1 MPGCDL
7 EREVDGSTALYR
19 IAGRFENSCAWDLA
33 SRLARE
39 PLRQVVIDFSRAD
52 GFVDS
57 AVAVIASS
65 LLSSPHRV
73 QLRGLRHHQER
84 LFKYFGVD
92 SRDSSGEPEHLPPEL
107 SPSGAIEEVA

>member
-33 SRLARE
+33 SRLAKE
-39 PLRQVVIDFSRAD
+39 PLREVVIDFSRAND
-52 GFVDS
+52 FVDS
-57 AVAVIASS
+57 AVAVIATS

-92 SRDSSGEPEHLPPEL
+92 PQEPTGQPAHLPPEL
-107 SPSGAIEEVA
+107 PASEAIEEVA